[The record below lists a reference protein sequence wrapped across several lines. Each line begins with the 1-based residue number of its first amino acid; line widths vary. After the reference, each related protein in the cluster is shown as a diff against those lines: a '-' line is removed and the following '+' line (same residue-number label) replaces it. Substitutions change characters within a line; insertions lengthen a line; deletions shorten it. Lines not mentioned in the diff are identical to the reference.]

1 MSHVL
6 TQLRD
11 ACATVAERASYV
23 RVNAEAIPGYAASLP
38 LGDTLAEP
46 DEAEGDRERLAA
58 FWLTL
63 DAINFGSGWFPTLRK
78 RPGQSG
84 YNTIATALREHG
96 PWTADELI
104 QITAAELADT
114 LGQAPDHE
122 LMKLFSRSL
131 NDLGRHVATEYG
143 GRFEA
148 VSDTAASALT
158 LVETLASWD
167 SFKD

>member
-23 RVNAEAIPGYAASLP
+23 RVNAEAIPAYAASLP

-78 RPGQSG
+78 RAGQSG
-84 YNTIATALREHG
+84 YHTIADALTDRFDRAG
-96 PWTADELI
+96 PFP
-104 QITAAELADT
+104 AAELREIEPGAIAAV
-114 LGQAPDHE
+114 LGQDPDHE
-122 LMKLFSRSL
+122 LMALFAASL
-131 NDLGRHVATEYG
+131 RDLGAHV
-143 GRFEA
+143 EA
-148 VSDTAASALT
+148 
-158 LVETLASWD
+158 
-167 SFKD
+167 